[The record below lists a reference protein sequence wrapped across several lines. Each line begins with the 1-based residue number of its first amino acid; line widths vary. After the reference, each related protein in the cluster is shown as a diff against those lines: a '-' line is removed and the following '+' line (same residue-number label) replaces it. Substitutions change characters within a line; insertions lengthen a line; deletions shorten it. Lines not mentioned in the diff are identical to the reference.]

1 MSNWRRQWQVQAA
14 VVALQ
19 LATLVSIWNLSD
31 GWIYYFF
38 KLKWVLKIEAK
49 PYTVAIFEAYLY
61 FCLFNQSINLSVL
74 IRIRRIA
81 QWPSNYR
88 RTHWPPLTMLAIRQI
103 WKDGGFPSLFKGLTP
118 NLIGVTP
125 ARAIYFC
132 TYSATKRYCNTYENI
147 RDTAFVYLVSAVCG
161 GFFNTKIISEQSL
174 RVIDCYWL
182 LHFLHIFTSLHYNN
196 IYFLIGFVAATMV
209 NPVSVVKTRLQ
220 LHQGRMGAWECM
232 KRI

>member
-1 MSNWRRQWQVQAA
+1 
-14 VVALQ
+14 VALQ

-88 RTHWPPLTMLAIRQI
+88 RTHWPCWPLGKSGRMADFLPSSKVLPRIWSESPQQGPSIFAHIRQQNDIVTLMRTSVTQHSSI
-103 WKDGGFPSLFKGLTP
+103 WYLLYVEVSLIQKL
-118 NLIGVTP
+118 
-125 ARAIYFC
+125 
-132 TYSATKRYCNTYENI
+132 
-147 RDTAFVYLVSAVCG
+147 
-161 GFFNTKIISEQSL
+161 
-174 RVIDCYWL
+174 
-182 LHFLHIFTSLHYNN
+182 FLNN
-196 IYFLIGFVAATMV
+196 
-209 NPVSVVKTRLQ
+209 P
-220 LHQGRMGAWECM
+220 
-232 KRI
+232 